1 MPGKGGKDLVME
13 RVKFNK
19 TDYELVTNG
28 LQLTEQGGK
37 IIFQPGE
44 AGFEAVEADVRAAKT
59 ITVLDDAEEYLL
71 IRSDLV
77 YAGRLT
83 KDTAHEA
90 GTVMIAEFRTPD
102 VREQLAVVEAKL
114 AYVAMMTD
122 VEMEV

>member
-1 MPGKGGKDLVME
+1 ME

-19 TDYELVTNG
+19 TEYELAVNG

-44 AGFEAVEADVRAAKT
+44 ADFEAVEADVRAAKT

-71 IRSDLV
+71 VRSDLV

-90 GTVMIAEFRTPD
+90 GTVMIAEFRNPD